1 MTKKQLKKEN
11 KKLRQ
16 GFKELVNEATIKI
29 NILNKRIDSKNKLFE
44 SEINRFNE
52 IHNKQFSVAENE
64 IDRLNTIIEYLESKN
79 A

>member
-16 GFKELVNEATIKI
+16 GFKELINEATIKI

-64 IDRLNTIIEYLESKN
+64 IDRLNTIIDYLENKN